1 MNEKP
6 LMGSH
11 SSLLAKLDPPQL
23 IRMVYSL
30 RCVHCRGVG
39 SLWKRGLLASGIV
52 VAVPPLLSHPE
63 HANQLPG
70 E

>member
-1 MNEKP
+1 
-6 LMGSH
+6 
-11 SSLLAKLDPPQL
+11 
-23 IRMVYSL
+23 MVYSL
-30 RCVHCRGVG
+30 RCVPCRGVG